1 MIKLTDSERAAYPA
15 MGTLIAGLV
24 LGAIG
29 TYQARAE
36 TASARAET
44 AALRSRIHNHLIATG
59 HGNDA
64 SMLRDYGILRHYSET
79 K

>member
-1 MIKLTDSERAAYPA
+1 MFKITDSDRAAYLA

-44 AALRSRIHNHLIATG
+44 AALRARIHNHLIVTG
-59 HGNDA
+59 KGNDA
-64 SMLRDYGILRHYSET
+64 SALAEYGIIRYT
-79 K
+79 GRK